1 MTFKKLTS
9 VILIIF
15 TLLSLCSCK
24 PEEAEI
30 NTEAAVE
37 TSAPEAAKL
46 TFIDNGKTD
55 FKIIRSED
63 AEGYYLDTARIVY
76 RKLKEE
82 FSPDFKQAEDW
93 INPLEP
99 DPTAAHE
106 LLLFNTNRAE
116 SAAAVAELKIPGYI
130 IRVTDCK
137 IVIAGSGIT
146 QCNAA
151 LNEFFYKI
159 IPENTQNG
167 TTSFPIGLEVKREL
181 ADTAFDFGAA
191 ISAGKGIGAHITEVF
206 KYSGRDG
213 FSSSQGATSDGKYVY
228 IATKKKDGGTETDK
242 IVKVDAETWEI
253 VKVSEELYLDHANDM
268 TYDTAR
274 GQLAVVN
281 MVGGVISFIETEN
294 LTVTKAPSHPFFTS
308 AIEYIEENGQYLL
321 RAGNGF
327 IYTDGDLNQL
337 SYHEVN
343 GYPAEL
349 DKYTGQGMYAD
360 TSYLYIPRSPT
371 AGFSDNVIIVCD
383 SEGNY
388 LTTVTLA
395 TKMESETI
403 FTIGKKF
410 YVSFNK
416 SCNVICEMEF
426 YEVFE

>member
-15 TLLSLCSCK
+15 TLLSLCACK

-30 NTEAAVE
+30 TTEEAVE

-63 AEGYYLDTARIVY
+63 AEGYYLDTARTVY

-106 LLLFNTNRAE
+106 ILLFNTNRAE
-116 SAAAVAELKIPGYI
+116 SAAAVAELKTPGYI

-167 TTSFPIGLEVKREL
+167 TTSFPIGLEVKRSLPTPLLTLERQFL
-181 ADTAFDFGAA
+181 P
-191 ISAGKGIGAHITEVF
+191 
-206 KYSGRDG
+206 
-213 FSSSQGATSDGKYVY
+213 
-228 IATKKKDGGTETDK
+228 
-242 IVKVDAETWEI
+242 
-253 VKVSEELYLDHANDM
+253 
-268 TYDTAR
+268 AR
-274 GQLAVVN
+274 A
-281 MVGGVISFIETEN
+281 
-294 LTVTKAPSHPFFTS
+294 
-308 AIEYIEENGQYLL
+308 
-321 RAGNGF
+321 
-327 IYTDGDLNQL
+327 
-337 SYHEVN
+337 
-343 GYPAEL
+343 
-349 DKYTGQGMYAD
+349 
-360 TSYLYIPRSPT
+360 
-371 AGFSDNVIIVCD
+371 
-383 SEGNY
+383 
-388 LTTVTLA
+388 
-395 TKMESETI
+395 
-403 FTIGKKF
+403 
-410 YVSFNK
+410 
-416 SCNVICEMEF
+416 
-426 YEVFE
+426 